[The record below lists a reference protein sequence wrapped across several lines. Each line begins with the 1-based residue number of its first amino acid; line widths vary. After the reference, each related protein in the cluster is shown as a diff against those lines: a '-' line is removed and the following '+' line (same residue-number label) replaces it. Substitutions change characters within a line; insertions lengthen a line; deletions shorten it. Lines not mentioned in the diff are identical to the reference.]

1 MGRVIEADMKI
12 TIWNFSQPLSD
23 IAKQQI
29 IEKLGNVTV
38 YRIEVQL
45 DLEKSIKLQ
54 MHNICRKAQIEG
66 NPLPDYAILPDI
78 AAAAVW
84 FDRWIAH
91 YSNDVS
97 YVKLVHLK
105 SDGKTPPQWVLGSIE

>member
-1 MGRVIEADMKI
+1 MVGMAYHEMGRVIEADMKI

-54 MHNICRKAQIEG
+54 KSA
-66 NPLPDYAILPDI
+66 
-78 AAAAVW
+78 
-84 FDRWIAH
+84 DRR
-91 YSNDVS
+91 
-97 YVKLVHLK
+97 
-105 SDGKTPPQWVLGSIE
+105 